1 MAEQVVITEYGTT
14 ELLELAEQ
22 GAPGPRGLAGAPGG
36 ALLEVVAGAV
46 LSGHMAVAYDDA
58 GELVPASADDAA
70 HALRLVGVTTGAAA
84 SGAPALVQTRD
95 VIEHSG
101 WAWVPHQPVYLGLG
115 AALVQAVPVGA
126 VFCQLMGTALSP
138 TRLLL
143 NPQPAVF
150 L

>member
-1 MAEQVVITEYGTT
+1 MPEQLVITEYSTA
-14 ELLELAEQ
+14 ELLQLAEQ
-22 GAPGPRGLAGAPGG
+22 GPPGPRGLAGAPGG
-36 ALLEVVAGAV
+36 ALLELVAAAA

-58 GELVPASADDAA
+58 GQLAPASADDTA

-84 SGAPALVQTRD
+84 AGAPALVQTRD

-101 WAWVPHQPVYLGLG
+101 WAWVPHQPVFLGLG

-126 VFCQLMGTALSP
+126 AFCLLMGMALSP